1 MSKSQNIMTRQR
13 FVLISILFFHSVNTY
28 MDRACIA
35 SAVDY
40 IKKDLSI
47 SGELMG
53 LVLGIF
59 AIGYALFQVPS
70 GWIADKLGPRKA
82 LTVVVSVWSVFTAL
96 TGAARSAAQML
107 VLRFLFGV
115 GEAGAFPGAA
125 QAFFRWLPV
134 KDRGLAHGINF
145 SGSRL
150 GAAFSLFLM
159 PVLIAGCSWEITFW
173 GLLDK
178 PFHIIWSGIGWRWTF
193 AVNGLIGVIWAT
205 VWLLWFRDNPK
216 DNRKIN
222 QTELDYIE
230 KGRTSDFTAV
240 AKSSF
245 AEIFTSLN
253 MCLAMIQYFASNV
266 TFFITLSW
274 LPNYIKDQWP
284 DDPNA
289 IYYSAVPLIFA
300 AFANWIAGSMVS
312 GLFKK
317 GYHVGSRRITAI
329 VGFSLGVIGLLLAM
343 QAKNLD
349 FLDTDKAQLY
359 WFVFCFSLATF
370 GVDMTLSPSWAFCN
384 DIGGANSGA
393 VSGSMNM
400 VGNIGAALSAI
411 TFPLLLNEETGS
423 ANRFFMFAAGLN
435 FVAIVMWCFM
445 NPNRTS
451 GKKLSPEGT
460 RNRFVAMLTSLVLLT
475 LGTVG
480 YNVHRSA
487 RKKPSAV
494 EDVNQVD
501 VNDLGDGV
509 NTSTESDKE

>member
-1 MSKSQNIMTRQR
+1 MSRQR

-47 SGELMG
+47 SGKLMG

-59 AIGYALFQVPS
+59 AVGYALFQVPS

-82 LTVVVSVWSVFTAL
+82 LTIVVSVWSVFTAL
-96 TGAARSAAQML
+96 TGAARSALQML

-159 PVLIAGCSWEITFW
+159 PWLIM
-173 GLLDK
+173 K
-178 PFHIIWSGIGWRWTF
+178 IGWRWTF
-193 AVNGLIGVIWAT
+193 GVNGLIGIIWAT

-216 DNRKIN
+216 DNPKVN
-222 QTELDYIE
+222 KEELDYIE
-230 KGRTSDFTAV
+230 KGRVSDLTATV
-240 AKSSF
+240 KTSF
-245 AEIFTSLN
+245 AEVFTSLN
-253 MCLAMIQYFASNV
+253 MSLAMLQYFCSNV
-266 TFFITLSW
+266 TFFISLTW
-274 LPNYIKDQWP
+274 LPSYLKNQWP
-284 DDPNA
+284 DNPRA
-289 IYYSAVPLIFA
+289 IYFSAVPLIFA
-300 AFANWIAGSMVS
+300 AFANWIAGSMVT
-312 GLFKK
+312 GLYKK
-317 GYHVGSRRITAI
+317 GYHVGSRRVTAI
-329 VGFSLGVIGLLLAM
+329 VGFSLGVIGLVLAM
-343 QAKNLD
+343 QARNLD
-349 FLDTDKAQLY
+349 FLSTGDAQLY
-359 WFVFCFSLATF
+359 WFIFCFSFATF

-411 TFPLLLNEETGS
+411 LFPLLLNKETGS
-423 ANRFFMFAAGLN
+423 ANVFFGFAASLN
-435 FVAIVMWCFM
+435 FVAIVTWCFM
-445 NPNRTS
+445 NPNRSSKRELT
-451 GKKLSPEGT
+451 PQAI
-460 RNRFVAMLTSLVLLT
+460 RRRFVLMLTTIVVATSAA
-475 LGTVG
+475 VG
-480 YNVHRSA
+480 YNFY
-487 RKKPSAV
+487 RKWKAAQAE
-494 EDVNQVD
+494 EDSSLI
-501 VNDLGDGV
+501 DL
-509 NTSTESDKE
+509 NEPESESDRMNMEDE